1 VITGI
6 HALIYAPDAVAV
18 REFLRD
24 KLGWA
29 NVDNGDGWLIFALP
43 PAELGVHPAGGD
55 GGHELYL
62 LCDDI
67 EATVAELSAKGV
79 EFTGPPV
86 DRGFGVVAT
95 MNLPGGG
102 ALSIYEPKHR
112 LAIGIDGSQTV
123 TSPPVAAPHPQVDPS

>member
-1 VITGI
+1 MITGV
-6 HALIYAPDAVAV
+6 HALVYAPDAPAV

-29 NVDNGDGWLIFALP
+29 NVDSGDGWLIFALP
-43 PAELGVHPAGGD
+43 PAELGVHPTEGA

-67 EATVAELSAKGV
+67 EATVAELAAKGV

-86 DRGFGVVAT
+86 DRRFGVVAT
-95 MNLPGGG
+95 MILPGGG
-102 ALSIYEPKHR
+102 HLSIYEPRHP
-112 LAIGIDGSQTV
+112 LAIDLDRSGTDGAG
-123 TSPPVAAPHPQVDPS
+123 PPWH